1 MKEIIANEKESLM
14 NSSATEHPGV
24 LYLEDHVTGSV
35 YEFGS
40 IVVNEREI
48 IDFASHYDP
57 QVFHVDPE
65 AARRTSFGGL
75 VASGWHTAALAMR
88 MLVDHRLSHVANLGS
103 PGLDELRFLKPVRPG
118 DELRVRLTILEARP
132 SESKTDRGV
141 VKSLVEVLNQSGEV
155 VTSWKG
161 INIVLRKNAVDT

>member
-1 MKEIIANEKESLM
+1 
-14 NSSATEHPGV
+14 
-24 LYLEDHVTGSV
+24 V
-35 YEFGS
+35 YRFGS
-40 IVVNEREI
+40 ITVDEKAIVE
-48 IDFASHYDP
+48 FASRYDH
-57 QVFHVDPE
+57 QVFHTDPE
-65 AARRTSFGGL
+65 AAKETSFGGI

-88 MLVDHRLSHVANLGS
+88 LLVDYRLSHVANLGS
-103 PGLDELRFLKPVRPG
+103 PGLDELRFLKPVRPS

-161 INIVLRKNAVDT
+161 INIVRRKNAG